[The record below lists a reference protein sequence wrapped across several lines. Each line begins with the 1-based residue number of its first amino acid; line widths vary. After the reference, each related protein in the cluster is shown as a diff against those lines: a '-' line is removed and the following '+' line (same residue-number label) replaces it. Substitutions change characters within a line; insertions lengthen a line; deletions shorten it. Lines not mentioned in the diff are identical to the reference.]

1 MTISTAATIGIDTV
15 TIQKAVWDST
25 PGIPPRCPRLCQGRR
40 ETRPKGGA
48 RHCHRGW
55 GDEVAV
61 SPPRHRRGD
70 AGELRLVSRGLDLGA
85 ADRVQREAGV
95 VFRRLAIEFAT
106 HEAAHR
112 LGHERRIVCDAVV
125 LVAVKMR
132 GYLANSPREL
142 TVPVEANQR

>member
-1 MTISTAATIGIDTV
+1 MTISTAATIGIDRV

-25 PGIPPRCPRLCQGRR
+25 PGNRCSRAERNQTKGRSNTLR
-40 ETRPKGGA
+40 
-48 RHCHRGW
+48 